1 MAGERAG
8 VLFGISLYALL
19 MLSVSSWMQMRARRW
34 PSVAGELL
42 ELGTRRSITDD
53 NYNSHTI
60 KALYRYVVDGVSYE
74 GSKVSA
80 WVVVAA
86 PKGVILQA
94 QLKGVTHLEK
104 GQVRVFYNPKNPKK
118 SLLIRPSLIGLCVSL
133 ALALVPI
140 GLHIYYFG

>member
-1 MAGERAG
+1 M
-8 VLFGISLYALL
+8 
-19 MLSVSSWMQMRARRW
+19 
-34 PSVAGELL
+34 
-42 ELGTRRSITDD
+42 
-53 NYNSHTI
+53 
-60 KALYRYVVDGVSYE
+60 
-74 GSKVSA
+74 
-80 WVVVAA
+80 
-86 PKGVILQA
+86 QA